1 MYRNFG
7 YNVNLLLMTHNLNS
21 TTVSVVIYTW

>member
-21 TTVSVVIYTW
+21 TTVSVVIYT